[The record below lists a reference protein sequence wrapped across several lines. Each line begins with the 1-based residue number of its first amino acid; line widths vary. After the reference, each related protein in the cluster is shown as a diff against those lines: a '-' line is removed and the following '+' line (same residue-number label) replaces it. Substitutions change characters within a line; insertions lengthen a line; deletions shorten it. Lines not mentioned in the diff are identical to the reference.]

1 MTRLRQTPHAVP
13 SAAPRALAPSQGRR
27 TPGSPGGRVAAA
39 AVAVVAALTLTAC
52 GSDDP
57 LNHPWRPGP
66 AAQEGAAG
74 DGAAPEVEGLTGTV
88 AGAGS
93 SAQEAAMQAWI
104 AGFQSANPD
113 VSVAY
118 DPVGS
123 GGGRTQFVEGGI
135 AYAGSDAPL
144 DEEELAAAQERCAPG
159 AVAEL
164 PLYISPIAVMFNLEG
179 VTSLNMSAAT
189 IAGIFA
195 REITRWDD
203 PRIAAD
209 NPGVALPDLGITPV
223 NRSDESGTTEN
234 FTEYLH
240 EAAPDVWTFDPS
252 GNWPLTGGQSAQGT
266 SGVVQTVQDG
276 QGTITYADASRAG
289 TLGTVALGVGE
300 EWVPFSPEAA
310 AAVVDASPRA
320 EGRPE
325 ASLVVEL
332 DRDTTAPGA
341 YPLVLVSYT
350 LACTAY
356 ADAADAELVGAFL
369 SYVAS
374 EEGQAAA
381 AQAAGSAPISDALRE
396 QVLPVIEA
404 ISQEAM

>member
-1 MTRLRQTPHAVP
+1 M
-13 SAAPRALAPSQGRR
+13 
-27 TPGSPGGRVAAA
+27 
-39 AVAVVAALTLTAC
+39 LTLTAC

-57 LNHPWRPGP
+57 INHPWRPG
-66 AAQEGAAG
+66 G
-74 DGAAPEVEGLTGTV
+74 APEVDAGGEAAQVEGLSGTI
-88 AGAGS
+88 AGAGAS
-93 SAQEAAMQAWI
+93 SQEAAMQAWV
-104 AGFQSANPD
+104 AGFQSANPE
-113 VSVAY
+113 VSIAY

-135 AYAGSDAPL
+135 AYAGTDAPL
-144 DEEELAAAQERCAPG
+144 DDDELAGAQERCAPG

-164 PLYISPIAVMFNLEG
+164 PLYISPIAVMFNLQG
-179 VTSLNMSAAT
+179 IDSLNMSAAT

-195 REITRWDD
+195 RDITRWDD
-203 PRIAAD
+203 ERIAAE
-209 NPGVALPDLGITPV
+209 NPGVALPDLAITPV

-240 EAAPDVWTFDPS
+240 EAAPEAWTFDPS

-276 QGTITYADASRAG
+276 QGTITYADASRLG
-289 TLGTVALGVGE
+289 TLGSVALGVGE

-320 EGRPE
+320 EGRPDT
-325 ASLVVEL
+325 SLVVEL

-356 ADAADAELVGAFL
+356 ADPADAELVGAFL
-369 SYVAS
+369 EYVAS
-374 EEGQAAA
+374 EEGQATA
-381 AQAAGSAPISDALRE
+381 AQAAGSAPISDRLRE
-396 QVLPVIEA
+396 RVLTVVGTISEEA
-404 ISQEAM
+404 Q

>member
-1 MTRLRQTPHAVP
+1 
-13 SAAPRALAPSQGRR
+13 
-27 TPGSPGGRVAAA
+27 
-39 AVAVVAALTLTAC
+39 
-52 GSDDP
+52 
-57 LNHPWRPGP
+57 
-66 AAQEGAAG
+66 
-74 DGAAPEVEGLTGTV
+74 
-88 AGAGS
+88 
-93 SAQEAAMQAWI
+93 MQAWV

-123 GGGRTQFVEGGI
+123 GGGRTQFIEGGI
-135 AYAGSDAPL
+135 AYAGTDAPL
-144 DEEELAAAQERCAPG
+144 DEEELAGAEQRCAPG
-159 AVAEL
+159 GVAEV

-179 VTSLNMSAAT
+179 IDSLNMSAAT

-195 REITRWDD
+195 RDITRWDD
-203 PRIAAD
+203 ERIAAE
-209 NPGVALPDLGITPV
+209 NPGVELPDLAITPV

-240 EAAPDVWTFDPS
+240 EAAPEAWTFDPS

-276 QGTITYADASRAG
+276 QGTITYADASRLG
-289 TLGTVALGVGE
+289 TLGSVALGVGE

-320 EGRPE
+320 EGRP
-325 ASLVVEL
+325 ATSLVVQL
-332 DRDTTAPGA
+332 DRDTTAAGA

-350 LACTAY
+350 VACTAY
-356 ADAADAELVGAFL
+356 ADPADAELVGAFL
-369 SYVAS
+369 EYVAS
-374 EEGQAAA
+374 EDGQATA

-396 QVLPVIEA
+396 QVLAVVGTLSEEA
-404 ISQEAM
+404 Q

>member
-1 MTRLRQTPHAVP
+1 MAT
-13 SAAPRALAPSQGRR
+13 
-27 TPGSPGGRVAAA
+27 A
-39 AVAVVAALTLTAC
+39 AVLVLSAC

-57 LNHPWRPGP
+57 INHPWRPGGAP
-66 AAQEGAAG
+66 QTGGGDAAEI
-74 DGAAPEVEGLTGTV
+74 EGLGGTV

-104 AGFQSANPD
+104 AGFQAANPD

-135 AYAGSDAPL
+135 AYAGTDAPL
-144 DEEELAAAQERCAPG
+144 DDQELAGAQERCAPG
-159 AVAEL
+159 DVAEL
-164 PLYISPIAVMFNLEG
+164 PLYISPIAVMFSLEG
-179 VTSLNMSAAT
+179 IDSLNMSAAT

-195 REITRWDD
+195 RDITRWDD
-203 PRIAAD
+203 ERIAAE
-209 NPGVALPDLGITPV
+209 NPGVTLPDLAITPV

-240 EAAPDVWTFDPS
+240 EAAPEAWPFDPS

-289 TLGTVALGVGE
+289 TLGTVALGVGG

-325 ASLVVEL
+325 TSLVVEL

-350 LACTAY
+350 VACTAY
-356 ADAADAELVGAFL
+356 DDAADGELVGAFL
-369 SYVAS
+369 EYVAS
-374 EEGQAAA
+374 EKGQATA

-396 QVLPVIEA
+396 QVLAVVGTISEEA
-404 ISQEAM
+404 Q

>member
-1 MTRLRQTPHAVP
+1 MTRTLRQIPHPAGTSTPSYPAHGSVPRPATVRRRLAGAVVVG
-13 SAAPRALAPSQGRR
+13 ALA
-27 TPGSPGGRVAAA
+27 
-39 AVAVVAALTLTAC
+39 LTVSAC

-57 LNHPWRPGP
+57 LNHPWRPG
-66 AAQEGAAG
+66 GAPQGEAG
-74 DGAAPEVEGLTGTV
+74 DGAAQVEGLSGTV

-93 SAQEAAMQAWI
+93 SAQEAAMQSWI

-144 DEEELAAAQERCAPG
+144 DEEELLAAQQRCAPG
-159 AVAEL
+159 DVAEL

-179 VTSLNMSAAT
+179 IPTLNMSAAT

-195 REITRWDD
+195 RDITRWDD
-203 PRIAAD
+203 ERIAAD
-209 NPGVALPDLGITPV
+209 NPGVDLPDLSVTPV

-240 EAAPDVWTFDPS
+240 EAAPEAWPFDPS

-289 TLGTVALGVGE
+289 SLGTVALGVGDD
-300 EWVPFSPEAA
+300 WVPFSPEAA

-320 EGRPE
+320 EGRPP
-325 ASLVVEL
+325 ASLIVEL
-332 DRDTTAPGA
+332 DRDTSVAGA

-356 ADAADAELVGAFL
+356 ADAAEAELVAGFL
-369 SYVAS
+369 RYVAS
-374 EEGQAAA
+374 EEGQASAGRS
-381 AQAAGSAPISDALRE
+381 AGSAPISPALRE
-396 QVLPVIEA
+396 QVLTVLEA
-404 ISQEAM
+404 ISQESM

>member
-1 MTRLRQTPHAVP
+1 MRQTPHLAGTSTAQP
-13 SAAPRALAPSQGRR
+13 PATAPRRSARR
-27 TPGSPGGRVAAA
+27 RAAA
-39 AVAVVAALTLTAC
+39 AVVVGALALTVSAC

-57 LNHPWRPGP
+57 LNHPWRPGGG
-66 AAQEGAAG
+66 AAQAGSG
-74 DGAAPEVEGLTGTV
+74 DGAAQVEGLTGTV

-144 DEEELAAAQERCAPG
+144 DEQELAAAQERCAPG
-159 AVAEL
+159 EVAEL

-179 VTSLNMSAAT
+179 VETLNMSAAT

-195 REITRWDD
+195 RDITRWDD
-203 PRIAAD
+203 ERIAAD
-209 NPGVALPDLGITPV
+209 NPGVALPDLPITPV

-240 EAAPDVWTFDPS
+240 EAAPEAWPFDPS

-289 TLGTVALGVGE
+289 TLGTVALGVGGD
-300 EWVPFSPEAA
+300 WVPFSPEAA

-320 EGRPE
+320 EGRPA
-325 ASLVVEL
+325 ASLVVAL

-350 LACTAY
+350 IACTAY
-356 ADAADAELVGAFL
+356 ADAADGELVEAFL
-369 SYVAS
+369 TYVAS
-374 EEGQAAA
+374 EDGQAAA
-381 AQAAGSAPISDALRE
+381 AQAAGSAPISEGLRE
-396 QVLPVIEA
+396 QVMTVVEA